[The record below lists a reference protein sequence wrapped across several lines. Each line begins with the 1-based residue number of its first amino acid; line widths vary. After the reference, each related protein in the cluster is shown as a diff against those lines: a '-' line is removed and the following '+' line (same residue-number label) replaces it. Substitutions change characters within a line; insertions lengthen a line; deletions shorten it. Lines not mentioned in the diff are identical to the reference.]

1 MFIFMILKCMGRDIK
16 KSFAENVY
24 NRYSRISKNQG
35 VVLSVSFLAGNL
47 LQYGKSSSKQNH
59 KVMKNYTFLR
69 YFAHCINFKV
79 LYTCVVGS

>member
-1 MFIFMILKCMGRDIK
+1 MFIFMISKCMGRDIK

-24 NRYSRISKNQG
+24 NRYSRISKNPR
-35 VVLSVSFLAGNL
+35 VVLSVSFLAGNF

-59 KVMKNYTFLR
+59 KVMKNDTFWR
-69 YFAHCINFKV
+69 YFAHCLNFRV